1 MRFGYEYSTGAG
13 VNMTVICWD
22 GRTLAADKRMDCN
35 GYPATVTKIFR
46 MPDGSLIGGAG
57 DSDVI
62 SALRQ
67 WYLDGCNPG
76 AYPDNRGEQG
86 CYATLMVV
94 TAAREVRLY
103 LSSPIPIQMHN
114 QTFAIGSG
122 ADYALAV
129 MHLGH
134 SAKKAVEVACAL
146 DTGCGNG
153 IDTLRMA

>member
-1 MRFGYEYSTGAG
+1 
-13 VNMTVICWD
+13 MTVIAWD
-22 GRTLAADKRMDCN
+22 GRTMAADKRMDCN
-35 GYPATVTKIFR
+35 GYPATVTKIYR
-46 MPDGSLIGGAG
+46 MPDGALIGGCG

-62 SALRQ
+62 SALRH
-67 WYLDGCNPG
+67 WYQDGCNP
-76 AYPDNRGEQG
+76 ANYPDNRGEHST
-86 CYATLMVV
+86 YATLMVV
-94 TAAREVRLY
+94 TPAREVQLY

-134 SAKKAVEVACAL
+134 SARKAVEVACAL

-153 IDTLRMA
+153 IDILKL